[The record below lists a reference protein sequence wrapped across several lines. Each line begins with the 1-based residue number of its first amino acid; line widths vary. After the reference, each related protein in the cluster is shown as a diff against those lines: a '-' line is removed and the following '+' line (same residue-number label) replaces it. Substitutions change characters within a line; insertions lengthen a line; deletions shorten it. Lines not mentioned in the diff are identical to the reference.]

1 MRILFIPLLCIVL
14 SACTNTLYAFKSPT
28 IAPDVKS
35 DDELRVLEQ
44 KLNNEP
50 KNLVL
55 RTHIARQKEL
65 LSRRLLDEAAMA
77 ISKEDFE
84 TANQLLDKVFNIN
97 PSSSG
102 AKEGK
107 RELEA
112 AKRHAIWLTE
122 AQSLLKTG
130 RVDQAELKLKSIL
143 LESPQHAKAKT
154 LMRQL
159 TRNKNAQLIPASLKA
174 NISKP
179 ITLEFKETTIK
190 TIFEMIARSSNINFI
205 FDKEVKGDTKAT
217 IFVRNTKIEEAIKV
231 ILVTNQLSQ
240 KVLSDNT
247 ILIYPNNTQKHKEY
261 QELVVR
267 NFYLANT
274 DIKQMVNVIKTI
286 VKTNDIVYDEKLN
299 MLTMRDTPEAI
310 QLAEKLIAAQ
320 DMAEPEVM
328 LELEVLEV
336 SRTRLQELGVRLPE
350 RASFSALNAAGVSP
364 GSLTLDEWRGINSSR
379 IRASITDP
387 SLILNLR
394 RLDTDTNLLANP
406 RIRVKNREKAKVHIG
421 EKVPVIT
428 TTSTANVGVSEN
440 VTYLDVGLKLDIEP
454 NVYLEDEVSMKVGLE
469 VSNII
474 ETIVRASG
482 VQTYRLG
489 TRNTSTT
496 LRLNDGETQI
506 LAGLI
511 QDDERKAVNKLPGIG
526 DLPLLGRLFSNADT
540 TNTKTEIVLL
550 ITPRVIRNIQQ
561 PDSDIAEF
569 ASGTA
574 DAIGA
579 TPLHVHS
586 QEKGANTPVISGAGT
601 PISVPTPPSVQLP
614 SEGAKVPP
622 INPQPIAAPGV
633 NGSPV
638 PLPPPPM
645 NIAPD
650 ASVLPSNAIAE
661 TEGEAETNQPE
672 PVTNAE

>member
-1 MRILFIPLLCIVL
+1 MRFLKLLLLCLVI
-14 SACTNTLYAFKSPT
+14 SGCTNALYAFKSPT
-28 IAPDVKS
+28 IAPDVKNDEELKALELKLSS
-35 DDELRVLEQ
+35 D
-44 KLNNEP
+44 P

-55 RTHIARQKEL
+55 RTHIARQKEV
-65 LSRRLLDEAAMA
+65 LSRKLLDEAAIA

-84 TANQLLDKVFNIN
+84 NANQLLDKVTQIN
-97 PSSSG
+97 PVSVG

-107 RELEA
+107 RELDA
-112 AKRHAIWLTE
+112 AKRHALWLSE
-122 AQSLLKTG
+122 AQSLLQKSQTE
-130 RVDQAELKLKSIL
+130 QAELKLKSIL
-143 LESPQHAKAKT
+143 LEAPQHAKAKV

-159 TRNKNAQLIPASLKA
+159 TRSKNDQLIPASLKA
-174 NISKP
+174 SISKP

-190 TIFEMIARSSNINFI
+190 TIFEMIARSSNVNFI

-217 IFVRNTKIEEAIKV
+217 VFVRNTKIEEAINV

-240 KVLSDNT
+240 KTLSENT
-247 ILIYPNNTQKHKEY
+247 ILIYPNNPQKHKEY
-261 QELVVR
+261 RELVVR

-310 QLAEKLIAAQ
+310 QLAEKLITAQ

-350 RASFSALNAAGVSP
+350 RASFSALNAAGASP
-364 GSLTLDEWRGINSSR
+364 GLLTLDEWRGVNSSR

-387 SLILNLR
+387 SIILNLR

-579 TPLHVHS
+579 APLQVRS
-586 QEKGANTPVISGAGT
+586 RSKSINYPLTTDLNVSPPTLQAPVNAARSDSANTPSRT
-601 PISVPTPPSVQLP
+601 LPIPNSS
-614 SEGAKVPP
+614 P
-622 INPQPIAAPGV
+622 I
-633 NGSPV
+633 
-638 PLPPPPM
+638 PLPPPPT

-650 ASVLPSNAIAE
+650 ASILPSTGLPLE
-661 TEGEAETNQPE
+661 PE
-672 PVTNAE
+672 VQGQVEPNIPLPESNDQ